1 MIETKVPKDIR
12 VYETKI
18 IGPFS
23 LRQAVCFLLLI
34 FLDILIYSFMINP
47 FSISADYA
55 VYLLCLVDIPVAA
68 FGFVKVMG
76 VPREKYLDSVIKS
89 LLYTIVRNRSV
100 RSSPFR
106 GISLT
111 VTSSVLLLMFSFLL
125 IGSLLT
131 LLTGR
136 SVSSVR
142 SNTSNLEAK

>member
-1 MIETKVPKDIR
+1 MMIETKVPKDIR

-76 VPREKYLDSVIKS
+76 VPLEKYLASVIKS
-89 LLYTIVRNRSV
+89 
-100 RSSPFR
+100 
-106 GISLT
+106 
-111 VTSSVLLLMFSFLL
+111 SFL
-125 IGSLLT
+125 SSA
-131 LLTGR
+131 GR
-136 SVSSVR
+136 K
-142 SNTSNLEAK
+142 LERKVIHEKPRKKKQKKISGKDKKAHPEYRPYR

>member
-34 FLDILIYSFMINP
+34 FLDILIYSFVINP

-76 VPREKYLDSVIKS
+76 VPLEKYLGSVIKS
-89 LLYTIVRNRSV
+89 
-100 RSSPFR
+100 
-106 GISLT
+106 
-111 VTSSVLLLMFSFLL
+111 SFL
-125 IGSLLT
+125 SP
-131 LLTGR
+131 TGR
-136 SVSSVR
+136 K
-142 SNTSNLEAK
+142 LERRVVHEKNRKKKKKKISGKDRKAHPEYRPYR

>member
-76 VPREKYLDSVIKS
+76 VPLEKYLASVIKS
-89 LLYTIVRNRSV
+89 
-100 RSSPFR
+100 
-106 GISLT
+106 
-111 VTSSVLLLMFSFLL
+111 SFL
-125 IGSLLT
+125 SPA
-131 LLTGR
+131 GR
-136 SVSSVR
+136 K
-142 SNTSNLEAK
+142 LERKVIHEKPRKKKKKKISGKDKKAHPEYRPYR